1 MDLQWLFRC
10 LSSRIHAALL
20 LVALV
25 ALSVSGCLPS
35 ASDGLDE
42 VDIRFA
48 AFYSDYLVAAGVTSR
63 DEEVV
68 LAPLSTASM
77 RTMLARHSMTPEV
90 FRKRV
95 QLYGEQPERWK
106 KVIAL
111 VRSNV
116 WKKSP

>member
-1 MDLQWLFRC
+1 MDLQCLFRR
-10 LSSRIHAALL
+10 LYARIHAALL
-20 LVALV
+20 LVVLL
-25 ALSVSGCLPS
+25 ALSFSGCRPS
-35 ASDGLDE
+35 SRDGLDA

-77 RTMLARHSMTPEV
+77 QSMLARHSMTPEV

-106 KVIAL
+106 KVIAM